1 MKELHNHIFSNTT
14 CISKETMLRYIN
26 KQLSV
31 KELHEVEK
39 HMLDCE
45 LCTDALAG
53 IKYAENSSMLFAI
66 DNQIDQRVRTG
77 QTKAP
82 LMRNL
87 MVAASLLII
96 VFGSYFTFD
105 FFQETVDSEGNLAIT
120 NEEIP
125 VTEREIDA
133 IAPNEEKLEE
143 VLTDNTVANGE
154 TNGNLTNGSVAP
166 EMISVEDAEESEDAF
181 MDDIVVV
188 ADEMEEEQNEFEP
201 SSNNRV
207 QEQKNNQGAS
217 NSPKLSA
224 VTTTGTVQQ
233 QVDKDDLNKSLDNS
247 NKRDKAKD
255 ERKVKSKKG
264 ASKNR
269 AKASAPAYKELEM
282 MDAEAVVEELAE
294 EVVVEAAKEY
304 RTTITLSDHKV
315 VNYIEEY
322 QREFDMNQAL
332 ETKTES
338 VSPDYASEED
348 MKKAEKERAEE
359 RVEITYKATL
369 EKAMVYY
376 KAKNYVMALD
386 RFNVILKEHPDEVNG
401 LFYGGLSY
409 YHLDKNTEALS
420 KLDKVLIN
428 KKTEFNQEARWYK
441 ALTLIELKQTDKA
454 KKLLQQ
460 IVAEN
465 GFYKT
470 KAEEKLKGLK

>member
-26 KQLSV
+26 HQLSV

-53 IKYAENSSMLFAI
+53 MKYAENSSMLFAI

-120 NEEIP
+120 NEEIQ
-125 VTEREIDA
+125 VAEKEIDA

-143 VLTDNTVANGE
+143 VLTDNTFANGE
-154 TNGNLTNGSVAP
+154 TFGNSINGSAEP
-166 EMISVEDAEESEDAF
+166 EIISVEDAEESEDAF
-181 MDDIVVV
+181 MDDVVIAV
-188 ADEMEEEQNEFEP
+188 DEMEEESIEFEATG
-201 SSNNRV
+201 NNRV

-224 VTTTGTVQQ
+224 VTTVGSVQQ
-233 QVDKDDLNKSLDNS
+233 EVDKDGLNKNLDNS
-247 NKRDKAKD
+247 NKRDKSKD
-255 ERKVKSKKG
+255 ARKSKSKSKKG
-264 ASKNR
+264 AFKSR
-269 AKASAPAYKELEM
+269 AKASAPAYTDNAVI
-282 MDAEAVVEELAE
+282 MDAELTEE
-294 EVVVEAAKEY
+294 VEAAKEY
-304 RTTITLSDHKV
+304 RSTITLSDHKV

-322 QREFDMNQAL
+322 QREFDMNQVV

-338 VSPDYASEED
+338 VSAGYASEED

-359 RVEITYKATL
+359 KVEITYKATL
-369 EKAMVYY
+369 EKAMSYY

-386 RFNVILKEHPDEVNG
+386 EFNVILKQHPDEVNG

-409 YHLDKNTEALS
+409 YHLDKDTEALKS
-420 KLDKVLIN
+420 LDKVLSN
-428 KKTEFNQEARWYK
+428 KNTEFNQEAKWYK
-441 ALTLIELKQTDKA
+441 ALTLIELKQTEKA

-465 GFYKT
+465 GFYKA
-470 KAEEKLKGLK
+470 KAEEKLKDL